1 MTSTTRILV
10 LLLAA
15 AGALLAGGCSI
26 TSQKDSSIPW
36 NQPASWE
43 GQIPGMDT
51 PQSNPSGH

>member
-1 MTSTTRILV
+1 MTSPTRIFA

-15 AGALLAGGCSI
+15 AVAILAGGCSI
-26 TSQKDSSIPW
+26 QSQKESSIPW

-51 PQSNPSGH
+51 PAGNPSGH